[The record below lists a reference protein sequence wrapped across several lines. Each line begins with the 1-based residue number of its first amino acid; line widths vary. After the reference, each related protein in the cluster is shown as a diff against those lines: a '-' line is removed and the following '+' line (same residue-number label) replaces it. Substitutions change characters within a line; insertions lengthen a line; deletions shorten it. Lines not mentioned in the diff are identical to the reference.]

1 MPGAVD
7 RATSLKQLED
17 AWARSLP
24 ESLTVVLGF
33 TEHTT
38 AGLFSSA
45 AVLRGGTALHV
56 ARKVFPREPGITP
69 GTTSLPFELGNIPVG
84 IIICADARH
93 PELTASL
100 ANAGARI
107 LLCPLNNDMNT
118 AHAVEWEQPTADAL
132 HGRALET
139 RCYVVSADV
148 AGSSPGR
155 RALAATFAVSPDGD
169 TIASTGNCPGELLV
183 VDLTL

>member
-1 MPGAVD
+1 MSGLTDYTDLEAVISECVRRDVDLLLTPEFAVGGLPHTVPGAIR

-33 TEHTT
+33 TEHTS

-45 AVLRGGTALHV
+45 AVLHGGAALHV

-69 GTTSLPFELGNIPVG
+69 GTPSLPFELGDTPIG

-93 PELTASL
+93 PELTAVWSTPGL
-100 ANAGARI
+100 AS
-107 LLCPLNNDMNT
+107 CSV
-118 AHAVEWEQPTADAL
+118 H
-132 HGRALET
+132 
-139 RCYVVSADV
+139 
-148 AGSSPGR
+148 
-155 RALAATFAVSPDGD
+155 
-169 TIASTGNCPGELLV
+169 STM
-183 VDLTL
+183 T